1 MTVLRDRHP
10 ETGVPP
16 ELSDLVLVGDEP
28 GRGVRWR
35 PGERLEQLFEDRC
48 DELSSAGRTDH
59 LAVDGAEEAL
69 TYPELDSRANRLAR
83 YLLDLGVGPGER
95 VALLL
100 DDAVRAYVGMLA
112 VLKVGA
118 AYVPLDVGFPP
129 DRLAFIVSDADVAV
143 VLSLEHLRSHL
154 ADADA
159 EVVCLDSTAADI
171 DEYDAQ
177 RLGPDEREAFADGLA
192 YIIYTSGSTGR
203 PKGVAVAHSAI
214 CNFVRVAAEV
224 YGYRSDD
231 RVYQGL
237 TVAFDFSVEEIW
249 VPWAVGAT
257 LVPKPSGS
265 SLLGVDLH
273 EFLTEQRVTA
283 MCCVPTLLATLD
295 DELPEVRFLLVSG
308 EACPHDLIVRWSR
321 PGRRFLNVYGPTEAT
336 VTATWTVLDPDRPVT
351 IGGPL
356 PTYATVILDPED
368 PGRALPSGET
378 GEIGIAGVGLAIGY
392 VNRDDLTE
400 AAFVPDFLGIPDN
413 PSGRIYRTG
422 DLGRVNSDGEI
433 EYLGRIDLQVKIRGY
448 RIELTE
454 IESVLLEVPGIA
466 QAVVHTYEPAPGT
479 VELVGYYSLRHD
491 TENVEPAEVHAALSE
506 RLPAYMV
513 PAYLEQLDVI
523 PMTTNGKADR
533 ENLPAPTQRGLR
545 VVREDVAPSTAT
557 QQALAE
563 LMAET
568 VGVDHVSADSNFFD
582 DLGAN
587 SLLMAKFCGRVRKR
601 DDLPSISIRDVY
613 MHPTVASLAASLP
626 EPDVAPQLDS
636 ADDSASARPVV
647 PAKSLAVRAKRVGT
661 AGYVLCG
668 TLQLLAFV
676 VSLCLGGV
684 VLERGFDWVSRATD
698 WQGAYLRSLAYGA
711 AVFVGYCLLPIVVKW
726 LLIGRW
732 KATEFPIWSLRYF
745 RFWLVKLLIRANPMA
760 LFRGSPLFVLYL
772 RALGAKIG
780 PGTTI
785 FSRSV
790 PVCTDMLTI
799 GAGTVIRE
807 SAVVLGYRAQAGMIQ
822 IGPIALGNNVL
833 VAEKTV
839 LEIGTSI
846 GDGAQLGHCSSLHP
860 GQHIPTGQAWHG
872 SPAVPTD
879 VDYRVIAE
887 ARCGKAR
894 RFWYGFLQLFN
905 VLLLAPLGLA
915 VLVEVVSVVPWT
927 AELLGAGH
935 DRLTGW
941 LFYAEVLAVSL
952 VVFLGAAVL
961 GLVGVA
967 VVPRMLS
974 RLVVPGKVHALY
986 GFHYYVHRM
995 IRRLTNVRFY
1005 HSVFGDS
1012 SYIVHYLK
1020 WLGYRLPRV
1029 VQTGSNFGS
1038 ELAHDTPY
1046 LTTVGAGTMVSDG
1059 LTVMNA
1065 DYTSTSFRVAKAE
1078 LGEDNFLGNSLAFPV
1093 GAKVG
1098 DNCLLA
1104 TKAMIPIGGPVREN
1118 IGLLGSPCFEIPRS
1132 VQRDD
1137 DLRKTGAELERGL
1150 ARKNRYN
1157 RRTIF
1162 LFLLV
1167 RWFQTF
1173 LLLLVT
1179 AMAGDLYHLLGQWA
1193 VAAALLLV
1201 MLLAIGY
1208 TTLVERLTT
1217 GFRALKPQVCSI
1229 YDPYFWWHERH
1240 WKMLAT
1246 PLFNGTPFRP
1256 MMMRLLGV
1264 KVGRRV
1270 FDNGCSIPEKTL
1282 AIIGDEA
1289 TINEGTVIQCHSLE
1303 DGAFKSDRTV
1313 IGARCTLGVQAFVH
1327 YGVTTGPDSVIDAD
1341 SFLMKGEEVAAGARW
1356 RGNPAVEMHEATLR
1370 AVIPA
1375 PPVLPAI
1382 GTPVAPLPMPRILPV
1397 GAAVAVSMALSLS
1410 IAVTVA
1416 LASPPDRRAAVAV
1429 PQDGAASA
1437 VPPPPAT
1444 AAQPE
1449 LEAGTPQRR
1458 TVPHET
1464 VPGGDETAVT
1474 PDPGSGAA
1482 RQSSPG
1488 SAQSPG
1494 PGRAVQGA
1502 AVERERN
1509 PARGPLPEQPAIRRP
1524 AVQPPAAQP
1533 PVAQPPVAEP
1543 PAVQPPAAEPPV
1555 AEPPAAQ
1562 PPAVEPP
1569 VAEPPVAEPP
1579 AAQPPAV
1586 EPPVVESPAALPPV
1600 LRPPAVQP
1608 AVVRPPAA
1616 PPSVDQPP
1624 ASEPPAVRLPATRH
1638 PVSRP
1643 PSDVTQAPTS
1653 RSQRPPSS
1661 DSGTPPTPSSA
1672 SDTPDQDTSTPG
1684 STGR

>member
-1 MTVLRDRHP
+1 MLRDRHP

-28 GRGVRWR
+28 GRGVRWGA
-35 PGERLEQLFEDRC
+35 GERLEQLFEDRC

-59 LAVDGAEEAL
+59 LAVDGVGEAL
-69 TYPELDSRANRLAR
+69 TYSELDSRANRLAR

-100 DDAVRAYVGMLA
+100 DDAVHAYVGMLA

-118 AYVPLDVGFPP
+118 AYVPLDVGFPA

-154 ADADA
+154 ADADV

-171 DEYDAQ
+171 DEYDDQ
-177 RLGPDEREAFADGLA
+177 RLDPDERGAFADGLA

-237 TVAFDFSVEEIW
+237 TIAFDFSVEEIW

-273 EFLTEQRVTA
+273 EFLIDQRVTA

-336 VTATWTVLDPDRPVT
+336 VTATWTVVDPDRPVT
-351 IGGPL
+351 IGAPL

-368 PGRALPSGET
+368 PGRALASGET

-392 VNRDDLTE
+392 VNRDDLTKTV
-400 AAFVPDFLGIPDN
+400 FVPDFLGIPDN

-422 DLGRVNSDGEI
+422 DLGRVNPDGEI

-466 QAVVHTYEPAPGT
+466 QAVVATYEPVPGA
-479 VELVGYYSLRHD
+479 VELVGYYSLRRD
-491 TENVEPAEVHAALSE
+491 TENVEPAEVHAVLCE
-506 RLPAYMV
+506 RLPEYMV
-513 PAYLEQLDVI
+513 PAYLEQLDAI

-545 VVREDVAPSTAT
+545 VTREDVGPSTAT
-557 QQALAE
+557 EQLLAE

-568 VGVDHVSADSNFFD
+568 VGVDHVSADSHFFD

-601 DDLPSISIRDVY
+601 EDLPSISIRDVY
-613 MHPTVASLAASLP
+613 MHPTVSSLAASLP
-626 EPDVAPQLDS
+626 EPDVASLPAAA
-636 ADDSASARPVV
+636 ADPASARPVA
-647 PAKSLAVRAKRVGT
+647 PAKSLAVRAKRVST
-661 AGYVLCG
+661 AGYLLCG

-684 VLERGFDWVSRATD
+684 VLERGFDWVSQATD
-698 WQGAYLRSLAYGA
+698 WQAAYLRSLAFGA
-711 AVFVGYCLLPIVVKW
+711 AVFAGYCLLPIVAKW

-785 FSRSV
+785 FSRSI

-822 IGPIALGNNVL
+822 IGPITLGNNVL

-879 VDYRVIAE
+879 VDYRVLSE
-887 ARCGKAR
+887 ARCGTAR

-927 AELLGAGH
+927 AELLGEGH
-935 DRLTGW
+935 DRLGAW
-941 LFYAEVLAVSL
+941 VFYVEVLAVSL
-952 VVFLGAAVL
+952 VVFLGAAML
-961 GLVGVA
+961 GLVAVA
-967 VVPRMLS
+967 MVPRILS
-974 RLVVPGKVHALY
+974 RLVVPGKVHPLY
-986 GFHYYVHRM
+986 GYHYYVHRM

-1005 HSVFGDS
+1005 HSLFGDS

-1020 WLGYRLPRV
+1020 WLGYRLPQV

-1046 LTTVGAGTMVSDG
+1046 LTTVGSGTMVSDG

-1065 DYTSTSFRVAKAE
+1065 DYTSTSFRVARAE
-1078 LGEDNFLGNSLAFPV
+1078 LGKDNFLGNSLAFPV

-1118 IGLLGSPCFEIPRS
+1118 VGLLGSPCFEIPRS

-1150 ARKNRYN
+1150 ALKNRYN

-1162 LFLLV
+1162 LYLLV

-1201 MLLAIGY
+1201 MLLAVGY
-1208 TTLVERLTT
+1208 AMLVERLTT
-1217 GFRALKPQVCSI
+1217 GFRALKPRVCSI

-1313 IGARCTLGVQAFVH
+1313 IGERCTLGVQAFVH

-1341 SFLMKGEEVAAGARW
+1341 SFLMKGEEVAEGARW

-1375 PPVLPAI
+1375 PPVPVEI
-1382 GTPVAPLPMPRILPV
+1382 RTPVAPAPMPRILPV
-1397 GAAVAVSMALSLS
+1397 GVAVAVSMALTLS

-1416 LASPPDRRAAVAV
+1416 LADPSDGRAAAAV
-1429 PQDGAASA
+1429 PADGTGDSVQPAPGASATA
-1437 VPPPPAT
+1437 VPPEQAP
-1444 AAQPE
+1444 
-1449 LEAGTPQRR
+1449 GTPQRR
-1458 TVPHET
+1458 TQPQEPVPD
-1464 VPGGDETAVT
+1464 GDETAVT
-1474 PDPGSGAA
+1474 PDPGPEAT

-1488 SAQSPG
+1488 SGQSPG
-1494 PGRAVQGA
+1494 QARAVQGA
-1502 AVERERN
+1502 AVERARN
-1509 PARGPLPEQPAIRRP
+1509 SAQGPRPQQPEIRRP
-1524 AVQPPAAQP
+1524 AVQP

-1543 PAVQPPAAEPPV
+1543 PVAEPPAQPPV
-1555 AEPPAAQ
+1555 AEPPAAE
-1562 PPAVEPP
+1562 PPAVQPP

-1579 AAQPPAV
+1579 AQPPVAETPAAQPPVA
-1586 EPPVVESPAALPPV
+1586 EPPVVDSPVVLPPV

-1608 AVVRPPAA
+1608 PVVRPPAA
-1616 PPSVDQPP
+1616 QSAVVQPS
-1624 ASEPPAVRLPATRH
+1624 ATRLPAVRP
-1638 PVSRP
+1638 
-1643 PSDVTQAPTS
+1643 
-1653 RSQRPPSS
+1653 RSQQPSRS
-1661 DSGTPPTPSSA
+1661 DSGTLPTPSSA
-1672 SDTPDQDTSTPG
+1672 SDTLE
-1684 STGR
+1684 